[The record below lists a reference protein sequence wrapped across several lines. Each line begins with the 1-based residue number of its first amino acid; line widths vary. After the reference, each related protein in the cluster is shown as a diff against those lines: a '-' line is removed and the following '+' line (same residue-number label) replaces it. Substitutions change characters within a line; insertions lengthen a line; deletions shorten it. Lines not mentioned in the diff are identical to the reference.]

1 MNYRA
6 KLSIIFLVLLTIGL
20 IACKGGAVAFED
32 KEWVLESYGEPGNMQ
47 PVIEGTEITA
57 NFDSAK
63 HEVRGSASC
72 NSYFGDYQV
81 NNNQL
86 SIPALAYTE
95 MACLEPEGVMDQE
108 QQYLQLLRL
117 ADSYEME
124 DNGFHIIC
132 SDGTVL
138 VFGSN

>member
-1 MNYRA
+1 MSYRV

-20 IACKGGAVAFED
+20 IACKGGVVAFED
-32 KEWVLESYGEPGNMQ
+32 KEWVLESYGEPGDMQ

-57 NFDSAK
+57 TFDSET
-63 HEVRGSASC
+63 HEVRGSAGC
-72 NSYFGDYQV
+72 NSYFGDYEV
-81 NNNQL
+81 SSKQL

-132 SDGTVL
+132 SDGSVL
-138 VFGSN
+138 VFSGN